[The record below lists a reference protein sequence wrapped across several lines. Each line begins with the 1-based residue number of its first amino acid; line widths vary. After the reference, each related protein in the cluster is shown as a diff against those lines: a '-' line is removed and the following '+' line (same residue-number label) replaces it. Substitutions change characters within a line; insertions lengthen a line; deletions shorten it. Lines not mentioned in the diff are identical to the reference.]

1 MREDAVRIDACPLYT
16 FHDQLNDRT
25 ANLLEMSCYGATTDS
40 DQLKNLGM
48 SWTLS
53 EGVRATG
60 NSDSHY
66 Y

>member
-1 MREDAVRIDACPLYT
+1 MGRC
-16 FHDQLNDRT
+16 
-25 ANLLEMSCYGATTDS
+25 GATTDS

-60 NSDSHY
+60 SSDSHY